1 MFVEKLEEAKL
12 GLTFDDVLLI
22 PSESSVEPIETDVR
36 TLFSKN
42 ISLNIPIVSAAMDT
56 VTEVDMAI
64 AMASHGGI
72 GVIHR
77 NMSIEE
83 QVEMVKKVKKAQALI
98 VRDVITISPESTVK
112 EAWQIMENEGVSGIP
127 VVDGEKLIGIV
138 SRRDIRSLQKSQMD
152 RKVRE
157 IMTSDLVVCSEDTSI
172 EEALNLMHEHRVE
185 RLPVVENGKLVG
197 MITLQDI
204 LTREK
209 YPNAVRDEKDRLRV
223 AAAVGP
229 LDLKRAIALDKAE
242 VDAIVVDTAHAHNL
256 NVVKGAKKIKEEV
269 SADVVVGNI
278 ATGEAAELLVD
289 FADAIKVGVGPGSIC
304 TTRVVAGVGVPQLTA
319 VASVADVARKHGV
332 PVIAD
337 GGIRFSGDI
346 AKAIA
351 CGADS
356 VMLGNLLAGT
366 DEAPGRTIVI
376 QGRKYKQYRGM
387 GSLGAM
393 SSGLSGDR
401 YFQRNTTKFVP
412 EGVEGAIPYRGSVSD
427 VLYQLVGGLRASMG
441 YVGARTL
448 EEMRRKG
455 RFIRITGAGRE
466 ESHPHDIL
474 ITDEAP
480 NYPLRT

>member
-1 MFVEKLEEAKL
+1 MFLKKLEEAKL

-22 PSESSVEPIETDVR
+22 PSESSVEPRETDVS
-36 TLFSKN
+36 TLFSGN
-42 ISLNIPIVSAAMDT
+42 IPLNIPIVSAAMDT
-56 VTEVDMAI
+56 VTEAEMAI

-77 NMSIEE
+77 NMSIED
-83 QVEMVKKVKKAQALI
+83 QVEMVKKVKKAQALVI
-98 VRDVITISPESTVK
+98 RDVITISPESTIR
-112 EAWQIMENEGVSGIP
+112 EAWQIMESEEISGIP
-127 VVDGEKLIGIV
+127 VVEDGKLVGIV
-138 SRRDIRSLQKSQMD
+138 SRRDIRALQKNQMD
-152 RKVRE
+152 LKVRDV
-157 IMTSDLVVCSEDTSI
+157 MTSDLVICSEDTSI
-172 EEALNLMHEHRVE
+172 EEALNLMHEHKVE
-185 RLPVVENGKLVG
+185 RLPVVKDGKLVG
-197 MITLQDI
+197 IITLQDI
-204 LTREK
+204 LQREK

-229 LDLKRAIALDKAE
+229 LDLERAKALDRAE

-278 ATGEAAELLVD
+278 ATAEAAELLVD

-319 VASVADVARKHGV
+319 VASVADVARKHRV

-393 SSGLSGDR
+393 SSGISGDR
-401 YFQRNTTKFVP
+401 YFQRGTSKFVP

-427 VLYQLVGGLRASMG
+427 VLYQLVGGLRSSMG

-448 EEMRRKG
+448 EELRERG
-455 RFIRITGAGRE
+455 RFVRITGAGRE
-466 ESHPHDIL
+466 ESHPHDII